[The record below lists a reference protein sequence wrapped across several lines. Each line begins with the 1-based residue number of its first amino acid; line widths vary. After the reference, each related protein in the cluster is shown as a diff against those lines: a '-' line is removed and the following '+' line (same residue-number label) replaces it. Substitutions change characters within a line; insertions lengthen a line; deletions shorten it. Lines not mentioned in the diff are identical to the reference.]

1 MLTKQQ
7 QLPSQDASPILA
19 LPHVLGALVTSARI
33 PTAPVQACS
42 SPGAMWRSPSG
53 AGPTLPFTLSQGLLF
68 LAAKMALKLQELLL
82 PLTAGAPGL
91 QTQPPPLFLPG
102 QNLHLG
108 PRACVMSHLPAEPL
122 SL

>member
-19 LPHVLGALVTSARI
+19 LPRLQAHVLGALVTSARI

-42 SPGAMWRSPSG
+42 SPGAIWRSPSG

-82 PLTAGAPGL
+82 PLTAGAPRL

-102 QNLHLG
+102 
-108 PRACVMSHLPAEPL
+108 
-122 SL
+122 